1 MEDGSLKAI
10 GKDAEKAAKGTDKA
24 TRSADKYSK
33 KQKGVAGIS
42 SNSTKN
48 FSKMTTGITGG
59 LVPAYATL
67 AANVFALTAAFGVLS
82 RNDAIAKLQEGLE
95 FTGRAAG
102 RNLTLVA
109 RKLQEITDNAI
120 SAEQAMRTT
129 AVGVSAG
136 FSQEQMEG
144 LAKVA
149 KGAAMALG
157 RDLGDAMDRLTRGAA
172 KLEPEILDE
181 LGIMVRLDDAVRD
194 YADAMRKS
202 HTELTQF
209 ERRMAFTNAI
219 IADGTAKFA
228 ALSESLDPS
237 AYSQLSATFSDL
249 TKTFVNGINS
259 FFGPV
264 LRFFAETPI
273 AVGALAA
280 AFGAS
285 LTGQIMGGLEGMAK
299 KSAEASKTTKDM
311 VGQSLKG
318 VSAHEK
324 LGKAFNKVANGVDR
338 EKKSLDKMMK
348 SLNMTIN
355 MTSKDTAKLKIA
367 KKVRNQ
373 LTKEIHLQAIAEAK
387 GTHSKALATMQ
398 THGLTAAAKVQVQ
411 AFRELAVAHTTATAT
426 TTGFATAGV
435 YARTVATTLAM
446 SVRFLGAA
454 FLTIMPYIAGLMMA
468 VSLLSPL
475 YNKFIKD
482 NSKLGKAIKDNE
494 KRIQE
499 FDKVAAQYSKTIP
512 HASKAT
518 DTWVTTLKP
527 LAGILTE
534 AATALDNA
542 FSSANADR
550 LVKMGDASKK
560 LASANESLAKGSP
573 NPKGFIAKRLAV
585 SAAEGQ
591 VDEAGNF
598 DTDTL
603 EKLKKEAADVTSSV
617 LTTFENMKSSLTS
630 ELDTE
635 IKLDGKSEESLKRI
649 DVIKKRIGGTTA
661 LLDTAISDVDAAF
674 NKFLMGDMTEE
685 AFVTLSKSIK
695 SSSDSANSALNA
707 FTSFGETIK
716 KARELVGDPTKTW
729 GAYSKQ
735 IDNVNEAINKL
746 KAQGKNAPNAQQKKD
761 LEAAYGIGP
770 DSKRDIDSVSA
781 ALEDI
786 NTRSKKN
793 ALDAA
798 NLAHKEALGINEVEN
813 AVERVRIAK
822 EKASILSKEL
832 QEVTIADTEKQL
844 EVQIKLNAAHAE
856 QIKAIKEKF
865 NLLAGDAKDSGM
877 GAGASA
883 AIAGMGIVAAAKT
896 GGKPDE
902 LKAAKAEAAEGTLR
916 GVAEDMKALG
926 PEGALMSSAI
936 EGAFNLQ
943 SAFSTAFAAMDADS
957 ATMSDK
963 IQAGIGATMA
973 VVNMLSQV
981 TKAASDQKIAGIEN
995 EIARERSR
1003 DGKSAASIKKI
1014 QALEAKKEKEKRKAF
1029 EMEKKMKIAQTIMS
1043 TAQGIMA
1050 AFQMG
1055 PIVGAVMGTM
1065 IAAMGMKQIQMI
1077 RAQQYNGGG
1086 GSPSAGSVEV
1096 GKRNNTVDLAK
1107 SNSASGELAYAR
1119 GAEGTGNINNFKP
1132 AFTGYKHRQAGGY
1145 VVGEQGP
1152 ELFMPQTPG
1161 EIIPAGK
1168 TGGVSNTNVNF
1179 SINAVDAAGVE
1190 DLLMNQRGKIIGMIR
1205 EAANEHGQVFL
1216 EGVQEDSY

>member
-10 GKDAEKAAKGTDKA
+10 GQNAEKVAKSTDKA
-24 TRSADKYSK
+24 TKAADKYSK

-102 RNLTLVA
+102 RNLTLVSK
-109 RKLQEITDNAI
+109 KLQEITDNAI

-194 YADAMRKS
+194 YADSVRKS

-219 IADGTAKFA
+219 IADGTAKFS
-228 ALSESLDPS
+228 ALSEALDPS

-249 TKTFVNGINS
+249 TKTFINGINS
-259 FFGPV
+259 FFGPM

-285 LTGQIMGGLEGMAK
+285 LTGQIMGGLEGMAE
-299 KSAEASKTTKDM
+299 KSAEASKATKDM
-311 VGQSLKG
+311 VGESLKG

-324 LGKAFNKVANGVDR
+324 LGKAFNKVADGVNR
-338 EKKSLDKMMK
+338 EKVSLDKMMK

-373 LTKEIHLQAIAEAK
+373 LTKEIQLQAIAEAK
-387 GTHSKALATMQ
+387 GTHGKALATMQ
-398 THGLTAAAKVQVQ
+398 THGLTAAAKVQAQ
-411 AFRELAVAHTTATAT
+411 AFRELATAHTIATTT

-435 YARTVATTLAM
+435 YARSVTATLAM
-446 SVRFLGAA
+446 TVRFLGAA
-454 FLTIMPYIAGLMMA
+454 FLTIMPYIAGIMMA

-482 NSKLGKAIKDNE
+482 NSNLGKAIKDNE
-494 KRIQE
+494 KRIKE

-518 DTWVTTLKP
+518 DAWLTTLKP
-527 LAGILTE
+527 LAGVLTE

-550 LVKMGDASKK
+550 IVKMAEASKR
-560 LASANESLAKGSP
+560 LVSAQESLEKGSP
-573 NPKGFIAKRLAV
+573 NPKGLVAKKLAV
-585 SAAEGQ
+585 GAAAGKK
-591 VDEAGNF
+591 DEAGQF
-598 DTDTL
+598 DEKTL
-603 EKLKKEAADVTSSV
+603 ERLRQDAVNVTSSV
-617 LTTFENMKSSLTS
+617 LTTFENMKENLTS
-630 ELDTE
+630 KLSAE

-649 DVIKKRIGGTTA
+649 EIIKKRIGGTTA

-685 AFVTLSKSIK
+685 AFVALSKSIK
-695 SSSDSANSALNA
+695 SSSNSANSALNA

-729 GAYSKQ
+729 GVYSKE
-735 IDNVNEAINKL
+735 IDNVTEAINKL
-746 KAQGKNAPNAQQKKD
+746 NAQGKNAPNEQQKKD

-770 DSKRDIDSVSA
+770 DSKRNIESVAA
-781 ALEDI
+781 ALKDI
-786 NTRSKKN
+786 NERSKQN
-793 ALDAA
+793 SLDAA
-798 NLAHKEALGINEVEN
+798 LLSEAEALGINKVATATE
-813 AVERVRIAK
+813 AVRVAK
-822 EKASILSKEL
+822 EKANILSKEL
-832 QEVTIADTEKQL
+832 NEVVVGDTEKQL
-844 EVQIKLNAAHAE
+844 EVQLKLNAARAE
-856 QIKAIKEKF
+856 EYKAIQAKY
-865 NLLAGDAKDSGM
+865 NLLASNARDSGM
-877 GAGASA
+877 GETFAAGLEGAGKVKA
-883 AIAGMGIVAAAKT
+883 AEAGGNEDEIAAAK
-896 GGKPDE
+896 GE
-902 LKAAKAEAAEGTLR
+902 ALKASFSGLAK
-916 GVAEDMKALG
+916 DMAALG
-926 PEGALMSSAI
+926 PEGELMASTI
-936 EGAFNLQ
+936 EGALNMQ
-943 SAFSTAFAAMDADS
+943 TAFTTAFQAMSVEGASTA
-957 ATMSDK
+957 DK
-963 IQAGIGATMA
+963 IAAGLGAAMA
-973 VVNMLSQV
+973 VVNSLSQV
-981 TKAASDQKIAGIEN
+981 QKAASEAKLRGIDN
-995 EIARERSR
+995 EIAAERAR
-1003 DGKSAASIKKI
+1003 DGMTAASVQKIK
-1014 QALEAKKEKEKRKAF
+1014 ALEAKKDAEKKKAF
-1029 EMEKKMKIAQTIMS
+1029 EQEKKMKKAQTVMA
-1043 TAQGIMA
+1043 TAMA
-1050 AFQMG
+1050 VMQAFALGG
-1055 PIVGAVMGTM
+1055 PIVGAIMSAFIIALGAKQLSM
-1065 IAAMGMKQIQMI
+1065 IDSQT
-1077 RAQQYNGGG
+1077 YNGGG
-1086 GSPSAGSVEV
+1086 GSGGGASSVSV
-1096 GKRNNTVDLAK
+1096 GERNNSVDLAK
-1107 SNSASGELAYAR
+1107 GNNAGGEIAYAR
-1119 GAEGTGNINNFKP
+1119 GEQGIGTGMTDYTP
-1132 AFTGYKHRQAGGY
+1132 TPRASGGY

-1152 ELFMPQTPG
+1152 ELFLPQVPG
-1161 EIIPAGK
+1161 QIVPSDELN
-1168 TGGVSNTNVNF
+1168 TGSTNVNF
-1179 SINAVDAAGVE
+1179 SIQAVDAQGVE
-1190 DLLMNQRGKIIGMIR
+1190 DLLLEQRPNIIGMIR
-1205 EAANEHGQVFL
+1205 EAANASGEFFL
-1216 EGVQEDSY
+1216 EDIDDGYTG